1 MQVECDCH
9 DLRWSRCTASWFR
22 RECLGLNNNC
32 AAALRLLGRKQ
43 RKSSCLGWKITISNK
58 RGQSHTTPGLAAFH
72 LNSIFDCNEVTK
84 MYNFLDAIASP
95 STYPCQWV
103 SGSLIVSDW
112 RLLSHLRAL
121 WACWIG
127 NPKVIPFGVVRPNRS
142 SASPYKYWEKF
153 VCLMPNA
160 V

>member
-1 MQVECDCH
+1 MQIECDCH

-84 MYNFLDAIASP
+84 MCNFLDAIASP

-103 SGSLIVSDW
+103 SGSLIVSD
-112 RLLSHLRAL
+112 LEIAITSLSFASLFA
-121 WACWIG
+121 
-127 NPKVIPFGVVRPNRS
+127 VQS
-142 SASPYKYWEKF
+142 SGFSTCVETGYN
-153 VCLMPNA
+153 MNI
-160 V
+160 